1 MPSVGRSVQEPGI
14 YIGFLPPSEPT
25 DVNLRWE
32 RPVLDPLVER
42 ARTYAERPLQVPRAE
57 ESAAGV
63 GDLAATR
70 LGGPLLDRHT
80 TRNDGHEPPDFP
92 PLSFDLDP
100 EDEHIAVF
108 T

>member
-57 ESAAGV
+57 ESAAGF
-63 GDLAATR
+63 DLGGTR
-70 LGGPLLDRHT
+70 LGDPLLDRHT
-80 TRNDGHEPPDFP
+80 ARNDGHEPADFP
-92 PLSFDLDP
+92 PLSLDLDS

-108 T
+108 